1 MNDKILEQRPKLK
14 KVIPKMYQCP
24 LCDDTSGAIGERD
37 DLLEH
42 LKEDHLDQEGEAEF
56 CDEVLDAFLSNYAYI
71 AGLRT
76 AMGLDKK

>member
-24 LCDDTSGAIGERD
+24 LCDDTSGAIGTTDE
-37 DLLEH
+37 LQEH
-42 LKEDHLDQEGEAEF
+42 LLEDHLEQEGEADF
-56 CDEVLDAFLSNYAYI
+56 IWEVLDAFLANYAYI

-76 AMGLDKK
+76 ALGLDKK